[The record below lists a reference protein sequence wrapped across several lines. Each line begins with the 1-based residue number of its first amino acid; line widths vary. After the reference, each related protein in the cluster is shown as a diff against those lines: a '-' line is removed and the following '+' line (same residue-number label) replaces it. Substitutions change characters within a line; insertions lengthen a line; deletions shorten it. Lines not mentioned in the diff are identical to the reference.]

1 MKKSVRDRLFVA
13 AGAFVCAAALYV
25 GGVFS
30 FLENKSYDDRIK
42 KTAGLFQADDSI
54 AIVVIDQQSLDWAK
68 EELGWSWPWPRSA
81 YGDIVRYFNAAGAT
95 CVAFDMLYT
104 EPSAYGAADDENF
117 AAANREFGR
126 TALATHFLN
135 GGAIILPV
143 EPIKSSA
150 GLLANVLSTSDSDG
164 FVRRASWGHIY
175 EGQLYPSLG
184 ISALAFDEDSAP
196 EVEAHIRAGDTVR
209 LRYTKSMDDYIPYN
223 AKQILQSWYAYR
235 DGIEPFPEDLIE
247 PENFEDIAV
256 FFGVYAPG
264 LYDICSTPVSQTYPG
279 VGTHISLL
287 DTVRNGTEIRPVSL
301 PLSLLLFALL
311 ACCGM
316 AVVAF
321 AGKQKRH
328 FLGIIFDGVGFL
340 LGISFI
346 TAAAYLL
353 FCVGIWMPFVAS
365 LFSFSAAFVA
375 AVALAYYSEGRQK
388 KFIKHAFSQYL
399 SSTVIDELIADP
411 GMLKL
416 GGERREI
423 TIYFSDVQG
432 FTTIS
437 EGLDPTELTSLLNDY
452 LGEMTDIILSSGGTL
467 DKYEGDALIAFW
479 NAPIMEPDHARRG
492 LEAAI
497 RCQQKLD
504 ELRDE
509 LQKRSKRPMYQR
521 IGLNTGVAVVGN
533 MGSSRHFN
541 YTMLG
546 DSVNLAAR
554 LEGLNKQFG
563 TYTMCSDATRQAAL
577 AHGAK
582 LCFRELARA
591 EVVGKKQAVTV
602 FEPMS
607 ETVYAEKKPL
617 LDVFSRGL
625 QLFYEGKFAEAQD
638 VFASI
643 ADKDAPAAKYL
654 ERCQEL
660 RALPLPDDWQ
670 GVWVAKSK

>member
-1 MKKSVRDRLFVA
+1 MKKSNRSRLFVT
-13 AGAFVCAAALYV
+13 AGVFVCTAVLYL

-30 FLENKSYDDRIK
+30 FLENKSYDDRMK
-42 KTAGLFQADDSI
+42 KTAGHFRADDSI
-54 AIVVIDQQSLDWAK
+54 AIVVVDQQSLDWAK
-68 EELGWSWPWPRSA
+68 ETLGWGWPWPRSA
-81 YGDIVRYFNAAGAT
+81 YGDIVRYFNAAGAS

-104 EPSAYGAADDENF
+104 EPSLYGAEDDEDF

-135 GGAIILPV
+135 GGDIILPV
-143 EPIKSSA
+143 EPIQSSA
-150 GLLANVLSTSDSDG
+150 GLLANVLSTTDSDG
-164 FVRRASWGHIY
+164 IVRRASWGHIY
-175 EGQLYPSLG
+175 EGVQYPSLG
-184 ISALAFDEDSAP
+184 VSVLAFDEDTAP
-196 EVEAHIRAGDTVR
+196 VVATHVYAGDTVR
-209 LRYTKSMDDYIPYN
+209 LRYTKSMDDYIPYS
-223 AKQILQSWYAYR
+223 AMQILQSWYAYR
-235 DGIEPFPEDLIE
+235 DNVSPFPEDLIE

-287 DTVRNGTEIRPVSL
+287 DTVRNGTEIRPVPSL
-301 PLSLLLFALL
+301 LSLLLFAFF
-311 ACCGM
+311 ACCGT
-316 AVVAF
+316 AVVVL
-321 AGKQKRH
+321 AGRQKKH
-328 FLGIIFDGVGFL
+328 SVGILFDGLGF
-340 LGISFI
+340 GIGI
-346 TAAAYLL
+346 VLVTGAAYLL
-353 FCVGIWMPFVAS
+353 FAAGIWMPYVAS
-365 LFSFSAAFVA
+365 LFAFTMA
-375 AVALAYYSEGRQK
+375 FMASVALAYYSEGRQK

-411 GMLKL
+411 GLLKL

-437 EGLDPTELTSLLNDY
+437 EGLDPAELTSLLNDY

-479 NAPIMEPDHARRG
+479 NAPIIEEDHARRG

-504 ELRDE
+504 ELREE
-509 LQKRSKRPMYQR
+509 LQKRSKRPMFQR

-533 MGSSRHFN
+533 MGSSKHFN

-563 TYTMCSDATRQAAL
+563 TYTMCSDATRQEAL
-577 AHGAK
+577 AHGTK

-607 ETVYAEKKPL
+607 EADYARRKPV
-617 LDVFSRGL
+617 LDVFAQGL
-625 QLFYEGKFAEAQD
+625 SLFYEGNFAGAEE
-638 VFASI
+638 VFSSI
-643 ADKDAPAAKYL
+643 ADKDPPAAKYL
-654 ERCQEL
+654 ERCREL
-660 RALPLPDDWQ
+660 ASAPLPADWQ

>member
-287 DTVRNGTEIRPVSL
+287 DTVRNGTEIRQVSL

-353 FCVGIWMPFVAS
+353 FVSAS
-365 LFSFSAAFVA
+365 GCPSLLPCFPSPLLLWPRLPLPTILRAGRRNSSSMHSA
-375 AVALAYYSEGRQK
+375 
-388 KFIKHAFSQYL
+388 
-399 SSTVIDELIADP
+399 STSVPRL
-411 GMLKL
+411 
-416 GGERREI
+416 
-423 TIYFSDVQG
+423 
-432 FTTIS
+432 
-437 EGLDPTELTSLLNDY
+437 LTSLLP
-452 LGEMTDIILSSGGTL
+452 T
-467 DKYEGDALIAFW
+467 
-479 NAPIMEPDHARRG
+479 
-492 LEAAI
+492 
-497 RCQQKLD
+497 
-504 ELRDE
+504 
-509 LQKRSKRPMYQR
+509 
-521 IGLNTGVAVVGN
+521 
-533 MGSSRHFN
+533 
-541 YTMLG
+541 
-546 DSVNLAAR
+546 
-554 LEGLNKQFG
+554 
-563 TYTMCSDATRQAAL
+563 
-577 AHGAK
+577 
-582 LCFRELARA
+582 
-591 EVVGKKQAVTV
+591 
-602 FEPMS
+602 
-607 ETVYAEKKPL
+607 
-617 LDVFSRGL
+617 
-625 QLFYEGKFAEAQD
+625 
-638 VFASI
+638 
-643 ADKDAPAAKYL
+643 PA
-654 ERCQEL
+654 C
-660 RALPLPDDWQ
+660 
-670 GVWVAKSK
+670 